1 MATTRDEVEEQE
13 LRLKRRRLAIE
24 ENALDAEER
33 SRKSVVRLNVGG
45 QNFDVGRDTLL
56 SEGENSYFALLL
68 QHRDDG
74 LGGAQVDR
82 DGRLFLDRDPD
93 TFKLVLQGLRGNL
106 QPQALSAGMTSQLL
120 AEAQYFMLP
129 KLAVRLRDEYDP
141 FVLPPPAQTR
151 REQAVAARERL
162 PADTTA
168 DSLLIDVF
176 ESQHTI
182 KSFAYTGA
190 GYESFTLLLDHRGQY
205 ARLREAVNAT
215 REMSNVIW
223 SNVDEIHRHAEM
235 EAKRAEGLPAES
247 LVGFEANLQRFAGE
261 LFEGLDMTN
270 LVVAGGA
277 VLSSMLI
284 PSEFGTT
291 HPDAFRVGASDVDL
305 FIVADDDEAA
315 LACYERVLRHLTTRL
330 ADAATHVQDD
340 DGFGDNFEPVLSE
353 RKLLVTRT
361 KYAVTF
367 VAGWPQRHLQL
378 VLRRYSCVADVILN
392 FDVDVC
398 QVAYD
403 GARVYATP
411 AARAALVSGV
421 LLADPSVRSAT
432 YESRLVKY
440 THRYSLALLVPGLQ
454 LERTRTCYTSG
465 HFRRDGGQL
474 YRCDAPSTEAG
485 ADRTPPALL
494 GAPLA
499 GVPLLVALD
508 AIERS
513 RRGSGDWMQS
523 RHRWNWRRNRFSCR
537 EDTRTELPL
546 QMEAA
551 AAAGSNIT
559 SPSQRV
565 APTAVLLYG
574 GDERRDDEDED
585 EDSRDAVRESEERYE
600 GVVLP
605 HTPLEKFRAPTS
617 IAKHLGQML
626 LSKTRRLPAMVWDLI
641 DATLPDAPTPTVADA
656 RSRNKRYFD
665 QVLQPEGLPRHL
677 GMVASAVD
685 GVFARLPE
693 DGWFGDVHEKA

>member
-1 MATTRDEVEEQE
+1 MMATTRDEVEEQE

-24 ENALDAEER
+24 ETALDAEER
-33 SRKSVVRLNVGG
+33 SRESVVRLNVGG
-45 QNFDVGRDTLL
+45 QHFDVGRDTLL
-56 SEGENSYFALLL
+56 SEGADSYFALLL

-74 LGGAQVDR
+74 LSGAQVDR
-82 DGRLFLDRDPD
+82 DGRIFLDRDPD
-93 TFKLVLQGLRGNL
+93 TFKFVLQGLRGSL

-120 AEAQYFMLP
+120 AEAEYFMLP

-141 FVLPPPAQTR
+141 FVLPPPAQQR
-151 REQAVAARERL
+151 RQQAMAARERL

-176 ESQHTI
+176 ESQQTI
-182 KSFAYTGA
+182 SSFAYSGA
-190 GYESFTLLLDHRGQY
+190 GYEDFTLLLDHRGQHG
-205 ARLREAVNAT
+205 RLLEAFDAT
-215 REMSNVIW
+215 RGMANIIW
-223 SNVDEIHRHAEM
+223 SNENEIRWHAEM
-235 EAKRAEGLPAES
+235 EKKRSEGLPAQS
-247 LVGFEANLQRFAGE
+247 LAGFEANLQRFAGE
-261 LFEGLDMTN
+261 LFAGLDMTN

-277 VLSSMLI
+277 VLSSLLI
-284 PSEFGTT
+284 PSEFRAT
-291 HPDAFRVGASDVDL
+291 HPEAFRLGASDVDL
-305 FIVADDDEAA
+305 FIVADDDAAA
-315 LACYERVLRHLTTRL
+315 LACYERVLRHLTTSL
-330 ADAATHVQDD
+330 ADPNRGTQDD

-440 THRYSLALLVPGLQ
+440 TRRYSLALLVPGLQ
-454 LERTRTCYTSG
+454 LERTRTSYTSG

-474 YRCDAPSTEAG
+474 YRCAAPSTEPS
-485 ADRTPPALL
+485 ADRTPPPLL
-494 GAPLA
+494 GEPLA

-513 RRGSGDWMQS
+513 RRGSDMQS
-523 RHRWNWRRNRFSCR
+523 RRRWNWRRKRLSCR

-546 QMEAA
+546 QIEAA
-551 AAAGSNIT
+551 VAAGSNIT

-574 GDERRDDEDED
+574 GDDKEDGEDED
-585 EDSRDAVRESEERYE
+585 DDRDLRESEERYA

-605 HTPLEKFRAPTS
+605 YTPLEKFRSPTS
-617 IAKHLGQML
+617 IVQHLGQML

-641 DATLPDAPTPTVADA
+641 DAGWPSPTPNVADA
-656 RSRNKRYFD
+656 RSRNPRYYD
-665 QVLQPEGLPRHL
+665 KVLQPEGLPRHL
-677 GMVASAVD
+677 GVVASAVD